1 MGTRTIMVA
10 DDSPVIRRL
19 IGMCL
24 RGMPVE
30 IIEVPDGNQAVI
42 QTGAVGPDVLILDV
56 GLPGKDGWTVLEE
69 LRADPATADLPIIML
84 TGHTTESDRRRAE
97 EIGASVFMTKPF
109 QPAELRAALAKL
121 ASLDDVSAY

>member
-19 IGMCL
+19 IAMCF
-24 RGMPVE
+24 RGMPFEVV
-30 IIEVPDGNQAVI
+30 EVPDGREAVNQA
-42 QTGAVGPDVLILDV
+42 TAAVPDVLILDV

-69 LRADPATADLPIIML
+69 LRGNPATAKLPVIML
-84 TGHTTESDRRRAE
+84 TGHTAESDRRRAE

-109 QPAELRAALAKL
+109 QPAELRAAVAGLVT
-121 ASLDDVSAY
+121 LDDASAR